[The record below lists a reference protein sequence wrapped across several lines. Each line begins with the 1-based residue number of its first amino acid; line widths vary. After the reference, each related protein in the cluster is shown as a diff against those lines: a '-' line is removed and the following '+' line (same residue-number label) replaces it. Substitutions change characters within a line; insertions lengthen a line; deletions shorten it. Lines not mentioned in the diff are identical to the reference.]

1 MKKGSAPAK
10 SLATIVPS
18 SPESIQLGY
27 LRRAPENV
35 RHTRVDEDVEALAD
49 DITAHG
55 LLSSLIGYRSDW
67 PEDAGRVFVVGGG
80 RRLQALQLLEQRG
93 AVDDRFPVP
102 VLIRDAELAVELSLA
117 ENLQQR
123 TMSPVDEFIAFKA
136 LIDTGHHTPAGL
148 AKRFGFTERLV
159 KQRLRLAELAEP
171 VLQGLADREITLDAA
186 MAYATTQDK
195 ERQAKV
201 YASHRKGLGS
211 TWSHQPSHIRGD
223 LARSSIDTDDPLFR
237 FVGADGYEKRGGEYE
252 DDLFTPVGEK
262 KMLLTP
268 SILKKAA
275 EDIADFRAIGLVTTL
290 REDPAWSPTIDGHVL
305 VPGLRL
311 ESWGASVKPTA
322 PSGFVLVDK
331 WDSDRVWSTIRN
343 NGIAARVV
351 VGIDPKGELIA
362 WPRWVFVDADQKEAV
377 DPTVR
382 HVAGSVETLEQRMAR
397 NRAVEIA
404 TFARRLAVPSFTGS
418 SWEGRAFWPDR
429 GQAPEQLAELD
440 GVSGWFVPVNFFVT
454 DAEVAAQTIAAENAY
469 EARLAR
475 ETDADRRA
483 EARAAEL
490 QAMDPPAI
498 VVVDGDVWVREGDG
512 GYVTDD
518 GEGFVD
524 SWLGLIANY
533 DPVDVTDTYASRED
547 WDAATGATSSP
558 TAANDGA
565 TTDLAEAAE

>member
-1 MKKGSAPAK
+1 MKKGSAAAK
-10 SLATIVPS
+10 PLATIVPS
-18 SPESIQLGY
+18 SPEPIQLGL

-35 RHTRVDEDVEALAD
+35 RHTRVDEDVETLAD

-67 PEDAGRVFVVGGG
+67 PEDADRVFVVGGG
-80 RRLQALQLLEQRG
+80 RRLQALQLLYERG

-123 TMSPVDEFIAFKA
+123 TMSPVDEFVAFKA
-136 LIDTGHHTPAGL
+136 LIDTGHHSPASL

-195 ERQAKV
+195 DRQAKV
-201 YASHRKGLGS
+201 YTSHRKGAGS

-223 LARSSIDTDDPLFR
+223 LAKSSMDTDDPLFR
-237 FVGADGYEKRGGEYE
+237 FVGADSYEKSGGEYE

-268 SILKKAA
+268 SILKDLAQAWADHRAA
-275 EDIADFRAIGLVTTL
+275 DLIATL
-290 REDPAWSPTIDGHVL
+290 RENSAWSPSIEGYVL
-305 VPGLRL
+305 VPGLRF
-311 ESWGASVKPTA
+311 ESWGANVKPTA
-322 PSGFVLVDK
+322 PNGYVLVDT
-331 WDSDRVWSTIRN
+331 WRSDRVWNTIRN
-343 NGIAARVV
+343 NRIAARVV

-362 WPRWVFVDADQKEAV
+362 WPRWILVDAEQRQAV
-377 DPTVR
+377 DPTVH
-382 HVAGSVETLEQRMAR
+382 HVAGPVETSEQRAAR
-397 NRAVEIA
+397 ERAAAVD
-404 TFARRLAVPSFTGS
+404 TLARRLAIGPFAGS
-418 SWEGRAFWPDR
+418 RWQGRAYWPDR
-429 GQAPEQLAELD
+429 WQAREQRDRKD
-440 GVSGWFVPVNFFVT
+440 GVDGWLVPVTIFVS
-454 DAEVAAQTIAAENAY
+454 DVEVAAQATAAEREYVAQ
-469 EARLAR
+469 LAAAA
-475 ETDADRRA
+475 DADSRA

-490 QAMDPPAI
+490 EAMDPPA
-498 VVVDGDVWVREGDG
+498 VVVIEGDVWIREEDG

-524 SWLGLIANY
+524 SWLDLIANY
-533 DPVDVTDTYASRED
+533 DAADVTETYASRDD
-547 WDAATGATSSP
+547 WSQNTGAATSTDP
-558 TAANDGA
+558 ANDDA
-565 TTDLAEAAE
+565 TTPAAEAAE